1 MSNRSRRAEPTRQA
15 RRASQSQQVAA
26 RPAVALV
33 AAGIL
38 TALALAYVTLLF
50 AAPGVLP
57 PFLRFGIGPTVP
69 VPSAEGRISFVRSNQ
84 GSTPNLFVVNPDG
97 TNQQQLTHDIYID
110 QTAWSPDGKYI
121 AAQGRLNDVAAILR
135 IEVGPDNKAVDIL
148 KLTAE
153 DTAESVLPAWSPD
166 GTQIAFQSKRG
177 GGDWQIHVMKPDGS
191 DKRMVTDG
199 KGLAKHP
206 AWSPDGKSLA
216 YVLSDG
222 TSSASEIYIVPA
234 AGGAATQITS
244 NGSVKLNPVWTNDAR
259 SIVFL
264 QGTGDR
270 NRAIAIV
277 PAEGGEPHNI
287 TDPGAI
293 GGMQLSPTE
302 PRLAFYRVLTE
313 TEGTDIYT
321 VSLDG
326 GTPVVATPFNPD
338 DYFPAW
344 SPDGKRLTWASS
356 RPATGGQEYKVVVG
370 NPDGTG
376 SKVISTGPGSDYQ
389 PQWAAPAK

>member
-1 MSNRSRRAEPTRQA
+1 
-15 RRASQSQQVAA
+15 VAA
-26 RPAVALV
+26 PPTAALI
-33 AAGIL
+33 AAGLL
-38 TALALAYVTLLF
+38 TAFVLAYLLLLF
-50 AAPGVLP
+50 MAPCVLP
-57 PFLRFGIGPTVP
+57 PFLSFGVGRCGPQ
-69 VPSAEGRISFVRSNQ
+69 PSTQGRISFVRSNQ

-97 TNQQQLTHDIYID
+97 SNQQQLTHDIYID

-135 IEVGPDNKAVDIL
+135 IEVGPDNRAVEIL

-153 DTAESVLPAWSPD
+153 DTAESVLPAWSPN
-166 GTQIAFQSKRG
+166 GTEIAFQSKRG

-206 AWSPDGKSLA
+206 AWSPDGKSIA

-222 TSSASEIYIVPA
+222 TSSASEIYVVPV
-234 AGGAATQITS
+234 AGGAATKVTG
-244 NGSVKLNPVWTNDAR
+244 NGSVKLNPAWTNDGK

-270 NRAIAIV
+270 DRAIAIV
-277 PAEGGEPHNI
+277 PAEGGEPRNI

-293 GGMQLSPTE
+293 GGVQLSPTE
-302 PRLAFYRVLTE
+302 PKLAFYRVLTE
-313 TEGTDIYT
+313 SEGTDIYT

-370 NPDGTG
+370 NPDGTD